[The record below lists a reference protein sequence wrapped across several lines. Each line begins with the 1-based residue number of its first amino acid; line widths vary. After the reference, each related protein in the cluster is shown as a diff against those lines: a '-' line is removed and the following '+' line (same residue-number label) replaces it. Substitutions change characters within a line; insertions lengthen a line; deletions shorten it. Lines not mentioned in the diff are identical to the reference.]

1 MSFPVIVR
9 GAHVVGS
16 FPRCWHRCN
25 DLSMQQSMIRIWAL
39 RLIALL
45 CATLICAPSANALEL
60 TPQLLD
66 QVQAQFSPETRSR
79 FERWQQLLNSPSSL
93 PENRKLLLVNS
104 FFNQVKYMN
113 DIDHW
118 KVDDYWATPF
128 ELLTSGA
135 GDCEDY
141 SIAKYFTLRQ
151 MGVPEEKLRITYVKA
166 LKLNQAHMVL
176 AYYPT
181 PDAEPLIL
189 DNLANQILPASQ
201 RQDLYPVY
209 SFNGDGLWLSKQ
221 RGAGKRVGDSSKL
234 NQWSLMNERFL
245 KQLNGE

>member
-1 MSFPVIVR
+1 M
-9 GAHVVGS
+9 
-16 FPRCWHRCN
+16 W
-25 DLSMQQSMIRIWAL
+25 QSIFQTWAQ
-39 RLIALL
+39 RLIASL
-45 CATLICAPSANALEL
+45 CALLICTQSVVALEL
-60 TPQLLD
+60 TPHLLD
-66 QVQAQFSPETRSR
+66 QVQARFGQETRDR
-79 FERWQQLLNSPSSL
+79 FEHWQQLLNSPQTL
-93 PENRKLLLVNS
+93 PEDRKLLLVNS
-104 FFNQVKYMN
+104 FFNQIKYMN

-118 KVDDYWATPF
+118 QVEDYWATPF
-128 ELLTSGA
+128 ELLTSGG

-221 RGAGKRVGDSSKL
+221 RGTGKRVGDANKL

-245 KQLNGE
+245 KQLKGE

>member
-1 MSFPVIVR
+1 M
-9 GAHVVGS
+9 
-16 FPRCWHRCN
+16 
-25 DLSMQQSMIRIWAL
+25 
-39 RLIALL
+39 
-45 CATLICAPSANALEL
+45 LICAPSVAALEL
-60 TPQLLD
+60 TPQLLE
-66 QVQAQFSPETRSR
+66 QVQVRFGPETRSR
-79 FERWQQLLNSPSSL
+79 FERWQQLLNSPPSL
-93 PENRKLLLVNS
+93 SENRKLLLVNS

-118 KVDDYWATPF
+118 QTEDYWATPF

-201 RQDLYPVY
+201 RQDLFPVY
-209 SFNGDGLWLSKQ
+209 SFNGGGLWLSKQ
-221 RGAGKRVGDSSKL
+221 RGAGKRVGDANKL
-234 NQWSLMNERFL
+234 NQWSHMNERFL
-245 KQLNGE
+245 KQLRGE